1 MLTKNEIFDLT
12 ILVDSKMKS
21 VWISDERWLKM
32 FSPVVA
38 LTHQKHLH
46 CSQSPTNFPVR
57 SFEIERFK
65 LRAAILDECQT
76 YLGVALNPNVHPL
89 GTYKTKMAFHT
100 SKRSIL
106 TILRNEKM
114 GTMNRKIILM
124 KICQWNLSLINKW
137 KMTFTLKKEL
147 FDVWSSGYYMSNN
160 QTTRCC
166 IQTH

>member
-1 MLTKNEIFDLT
+1 MLTKNEILDLA

-114 GTMNRKIILM
+114 GDYEQKNHF
-124 KICQWNLSLINKW
+124 NEDLSVKSI
-137 KMTFTLKKEL
+137 
-147 FDVWSSGYYMSNN
+147 FD
-160 QTTRCC
+160 
-166 IQTH
+166 